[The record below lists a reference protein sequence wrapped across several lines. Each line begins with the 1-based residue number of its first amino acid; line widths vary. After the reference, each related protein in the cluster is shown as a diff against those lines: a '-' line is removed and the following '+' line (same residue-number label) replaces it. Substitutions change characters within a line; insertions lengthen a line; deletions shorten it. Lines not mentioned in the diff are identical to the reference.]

1 MAKLIIDQKD
11 YGVQAFVVQLRSL
24 ENHRLLKGIET
35 GDIGK
40 KFGFE
45 AYDNGYVKFS
55 QHRIPRFN
63 MLMRYAYL
71 DENGRFE
78 KKGRV
83 VKGCSKTFGQLS
95 INYKNFEFLFFC
107 FEKRNNL
114 SL

>member
-24 ENHRLLKGIET
+24 ENHRLLNGIET

-83 VKGCSKTFGQLS
+83 VKGCSKNFGQLS
-95 INYKNFEFLFFC
+95 INYKISNFCFLFR
-107 FEKRNNL
+107 KKK
-114 SL
+114 